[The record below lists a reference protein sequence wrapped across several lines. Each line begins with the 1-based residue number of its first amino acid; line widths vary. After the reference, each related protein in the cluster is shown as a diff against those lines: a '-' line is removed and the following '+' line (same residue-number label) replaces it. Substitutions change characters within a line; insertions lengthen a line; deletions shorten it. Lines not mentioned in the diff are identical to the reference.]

1 MPPNDREEP
10 AIVVTK
16 AYDLVLWL
24 LPKAETFSR
33 SYRFSVGERVV
44 AYSLDLLL
52 ALVEASYTSN
62 KAALLQQANGKVNGL
77 RYLLRVAKDLRLLT
91 VDSYAFAAERLEEIG
106 RMVGGWQKSVARRP

>member
-1 MPPNDREEP
+1 MPPSNREEP

-33 SYRFSVGERVV
+33 SYRFSLGERVV
-44 AYSLDLLL
+44 AHGLDLLL
-52 ALVEASYTSN
+52 APVEASYTAN
-62 KAALLQQANGKVNGL
+62 KASLLQQANGKVNGL
-77 RYLLRVAKDLRLLT
+77 RYLLRLAKDLRLLT

-106 RMVGGWQKSVARRP
+106 RMVGGWQKSIAGRP